1 MTALLD
7 RSAAASARVTRPGRV
22 LAVLLLGQFMAIL
35 DVSIVNVAAPTLR
48 TDLHASGAGLQMT
61 IAGYTISYAV
71 LLITGARLGDRIGHG
86 RAFRAGLAA
95 FTLASLLC
103 GLAPTTGVLIGFRL
117 AQGVGAA
124 LMMPQVMSLIQ
135 RTFDG
140 AARARALSLY
150 SAVIACGA
158 VVGQVLGGVIV
169 SADLF
174 GSGWR
179 PVFLVNVP
187 IGVLLLVIAGRHLP
201 ADRGERTRGLDPGGV
216 VTLSAAVLLFVVP
229 LVLGHEENWP
239 LWGWLSLAGS
249 AGALAAFV
257 VVERRLVARG
267 GSPLVSGRVLRAPGL
282 LVGAASLF
290 LAMLNYG
297 GYLFVF
303 ALHLQSG
310 LGESPARAGLAFAP
324 AAAGFA
330 ITGLTWRRLPARLHG
345 PIIPAGLLVAALAYL
360 LLAPIL
366 HDGGRGGVVM
376 ETDLFVLGLALG
388 IAFSPMITVALA
400 HVPLA
405 DAADASGV
413 LVTVF
418 QLGQVVGVA
427 SLGTVYL
434 SLVHGPGGRASAHA
448 LTPTLSLLAGS
459 ALVAAAFA
467 FVLVR
472 PRRPAT
478 GPRPAAAGPALGPNR
493 PGGAPSAPR
502 R

>member
-1 MTALLD
+1 MSAVLD
-7 RSAAASARVTRPGRV
+7 RPAAPARVTRPGGI

-48 TDLHASGAGLQMT
+48 TDLNASGAGLQLA

-86 RAFRAGLAA
+86 RAFRAGLSL
-95 FTLASLLC
+95 FTLTSLLC
-103 GLAPTTGVLIGFRL
+103 GLAPNTGALITFRFV
-117 AQGVGAA
+117 QGVGAA

-174 GSGWR
+174 GTGWR

-187 IGVLLLVIAGRHLP
+187 IGALLLVWAGRNLP
-201 ADRGERTRGLDPGGV
+201 ADRGTRSRSLDVGGV
-216 VTLSAAVLLFVVP
+216 VTLSAAVLLFVLP
-229 LVLGHEENWP
+229 LVLGHEEGWP
-239 LWGWLSLAGS
+239 AWCWIALPASVLAF
-249 AGALAAFV
+249 AAFV
-257 VVERRLVARG
+257 LVERRVGARG
-267 GSPLVSGRVLRAPGL
+267 GSPLISGRVLRAPGM
-282 LVGAASLF
+282 LVGAAALF
-290 LAMLNYG
+290 IALINYG
-297 GYLFVF
+297 GYLFAF

-310 LGESPARAGLAFAP
+310 LHESAVHAGLSFAP
-324 AAAGFA
+324 MAIGFA
-330 ITGLTWRRLPARLHG
+330 ATGLTWRRLPERLHG
-345 PIIPAGLLVAALAYL
+345 PMIPIGLAVAALAYL

-366 HDGGRGGVVM
+366 RGGGTGGVPM
-376 ETDLFVLGLALG
+376 ELDLLLVGLALG
-388 IAFSPMITVALA
+388 VAFSPMITVALT

-427 SLGTVYL
+427 TLGTTYL
-434 SLVHGPGGRASAHA
+434 SLVHGPGAHESAHA
-448 LTPTLSLLAGS
+448 VSVTLVVLAAS
-459 ALVAAAFA
+459 ALAAAAFA
-467 FVLVR
+467 VALVR
-472 PRRPAT
+472 PRRREEMVVVPAT
-478 GPRPAAAGPALGPNR
+478 
-493 PGGAPSAPR
+493 
-502 R
+502 

>member
-7 RSAAASARVTRPGRV
+7 RPVAGAQSARPGAV

-48 TDLHASGAGLQMT
+48 TDLHASGAGLQLA

-71 LLITGARLGDRIGHG
+71 LLITGARLGDRLGHG
-86 RAFRAGLAA
+86 RAFRAGLAG
-95 FTLASLLC
+95 FTIASLLC
-103 GLAPTTGVLIGFRL
+103 GLAPTTGTLVAFRL
-117 AQGVGAA
+117 VQGVGAA

-158 VVGQVLGGVIV
+158 VVGQVLGGVVV

-174 GSGWR
+174 GTGWR

-187 IGVLLLVIAGRHLP
+187 IGIALLVLAGRHLP
-201 ADRGERTRGLDPGGV
+201 ADRGSSSRGLDPAGV
-216 VTLSAAVLLFVVP
+216 GTLSASVLLFVLP
-229 LVLGHEENWP
+229 LVLGHQEGWP
-239 LWGWLSLAGS
+239 AWCWASLAAS
-249 AGALAAFV
+249 PIAFAAFV
-257 VVERRLVARG
+257 VVERRLAARG

-290 LAMLNYG
+290 VAMINYG
-297 GYLFVF
+297 GYLFAF
-303 ALHLQSG
+303 ALHLQAG
-310 LGESPARAGLAFAP
+310 LGESAQQAGLAFAP
-324 AAAGFA
+324 MAIGFA
-330 ITGLTWRRLPARLHG
+330 ITGLTWRLLPARLHG
-345 PIIPAGLLVAALAYL
+345 PLIPVGLVVAALAYL

-366 HDGGRGGVVM
+366 RGGGEGGLAMEIDLLVV
-376 ETDLFVLGLALG
+376 GLALG
-388 IAFSPMITVALA
+388 IAFSPMLTVALT

-427 SLGTVYL
+427 TLGTTYL
-434 SLVHGPGGRASAHA
+434 SLLHGTGAHASAHA
-448 LTPTLSLLAGS
+448 LSVTLVALAIS
-459 ALVAAAFA
+459 ALAAAAFA
-467 FVLVR
+467 VALVR
-472 PRRPAT
+472 PRRARVAVT
-478 GPRPAAAGPALGPNR
+478 
-493 PGGAPSAPR
+493 
-502 R
+502 

>member
-1 MTALLD
+1 MTAVLT
-7 RSAAASARVTRPGRV
+7 RSTAGQRTVKPNGV

-48 TDLHASGAGLQMT
+48 TDLNASGAGLQLA

-86 RAFRAGLAA
+86 RAFRTGLAG
-95 FTLASLLC
+95 FTTASLLC
-103 GLAPTTGVLIGFRL
+103 GLAPTTGTLIGFRIL
-117 AQGVGAA
+117 QGVGAA

-140 AARARALSLY
+140 PARARALSLY

-169 SADLF
+169 NADLF
-174 GSGWR
+174 GTGWR

-187 IGVLLLVIAGRHLP
+187 IGIALLVWAGRNLP
-201 ADRGERTRGLDPGGV
+201 ADRGEPNRALDPAGV
-216 VTLSAAVLLFVVP
+216 VTLSGAVLMFVLP
-229 LVLGHEENWP
+229 LVLGHEEHWP
-239 LWGWLSLAGS
+239 VWCWASL
-249 AGALAAFV
+249 GASVVALGAFV
-257 VVERRLVARG
+257 QVERRLAARG

-282 LVGAASLF
+282 LVGAAALF
-290 LAMLNYG
+290 VAMVNYG

-310 LGESPARAGLAFAP
+310 LGESAAQAGLAFAP
-324 AAAGFA
+324 AAVGFA
-330 ITGLTWRRLPARLHG
+330 ITGLTWRRLPARVHG
-345 PIIPAGLLVAALAYL
+345 AMIPAGLVLAALGYL

-366 HDGGRGGVVM
+366 RGGGSGGVAM
-376 ETDLFVLGLALG
+376 ELDLLLIGLALG
-388 IAFSPMITVALA
+388 IAFSPMITVALT

-427 SLGTVYL
+427 TLGTTYL
-434 SLVHGPGGRASAHA
+434 SLVHAPGAHESAHA
-448 LTPTLSLLAGS
+448 ISITLIVLAVS
-459 ALVAAAFA
+459 ALAAAMFA
-467 FVLVR
+467 VALVR
-472 PRRPAT
+472 PRRPMVAV
-478 GPRPAAAGPALGPNR
+478 PAQ
-493 PGGAPSAPR
+493 
-502 R
+502 

>member
-7 RSAAASARVTRPGRV
+7 RPTDPARAARPGAI

-48 TDLHASGAGLQMT
+48 TDLHASGSGLQLT

-71 LLITGARLGDRIGHG
+71 LLITGARLGDRLGHG
-86 RAFRAGLAA
+86 RAFRAGLAG
-95 FTLASLLC
+95 FTLASLAC
-103 GLAPTTGVLIGFRL
+103 GLAPTTGTLITFRIL
-117 AQGVGAA
+117 QGVGAA

-135 RTFDG
+135 RGFDG

-158 VVGQVLGGVIV
+158 VVGQVLGGVLV
-169 SADLF
+169 SANLF
-174 GSGWR
+174 GTGWR

-187 IGVLLLVIAGRHLP
+187 IGLVLLGLARKYLP
-201 ADRGERTRGLDPGGV
+201 VDRGERGRRLDPAGV
-216 VTLSAAVLLFVVP
+216 VTLSSAVLLLAVP
-229 LVLGHEENWP
+229 LVLGHDQGWP
-239 LWGWLSLAGS
+239 AWCWA
-249 AGALAAFV
+249 ALAASPLALVAFV
-257 VVERRLVARG
+257 VVERRLSARG

-290 LAMLNYG
+290 VAMVNYA
-297 GYLFVF
+297 GYLFAM
-303 ALHLQSG
+303 ALHLQAG

-324 AAAGFA
+324 AALGFA
-330 ITGLTWRRLPARLHG
+330 ITGLTWRMLPARVHG
-345 PIIPAGLLVAALAYL
+345 AMIPFGLVVAAGAYL

-366 HDGGRGGVVM
+366 RGGGTGGVAM
-376 ETDLFVLGLALG
+376 ELDLLLVGLALG
-388 IAFSPMITVALA
+388 LAFSPMITVALT

-427 SLGTVYL
+427 TLGTTYL
-434 SLVHGPGGRASAHA
+434 SLVHAPGPHASAHA
-448 LTPTLSLLAGS
+448 LSVTLVALAIS
-459 ALVAAAFA
+459 ALVAAAFSV
-467 FVLVR
+467 VLVR
-472 PRRPAT
+472 PRRAV
-478 GPRPAAAGPALGPNR
+478 
-493 PGGAPSAPR
+493 S
-502 R
+502 

>member
-7 RSAAASARVTRPGRV
+7 PAGAVAPRTTRPGSV

-48 TDLHASGAGLQMT
+48 EDLNASGAGLQMA

-71 LLITGARLGDRIGHG
+71 LLITGARLGDRLGHG
-86 RAFRAGLAA
+86 RAFRWGLTG
-95 FTLASLLC
+95 FTAASLLC
-103 GLAPTTGVLIGFRL
+103 GLAPDTGTLIAFRL
-117 AQGVGAA
+117 LQGVGAA

-135 RTFDG
+135 RTFEG

-174 GSGWR
+174 GTGWR

-187 IGVLLLVIAGRHLP
+187 IGLLLLVLARKPLP
-201 ADRGERTRGLDPGGV
+201 ADRGEPGRGLDPAGV
-216 VTLSAAVLLFVVP
+216 VTLSASVLLFVVP
-229 LVLGHEENWP
+229 LVLGHEEHWP
-239 LWGWLSLAGS
+239 LWGWISIAAS
-249 AGALAAFV
+249 AVAFAAFV
-257 VVERRLVARG
+257 AVERRVVARG

-290 LAMLNYG
+290 LAMINYG

-310 LGESPARAGLAFAP
+310 LGESAERAGLAFAP
-324 AAAGFA
+324 AAVGFA
-330 ITGLTWRRLPARLHG
+330 VTGLTWRRLPGRFHG
-345 PIIPAGLLVAALAYL
+345 PMIPGGLVVAALGYL
-360 LLAPIL
+360 ALAPIL
-366 HDGGRGGVVM
+366 HGGGTGGGIM
-376 ETDLFVLGLALG
+376 ELDLLLLGLALG
-388 IAFSPMITVALA
+388 LAFSPMITVALT
-400 HVPLA
+400 HVPPA

-427 SLGTVYL
+427 TLGTLYL
-434 SLVHGPGGRASAHA
+434 SLVHHPGAISSAHS
-448 LTPTLSLLAGS
+448 LTTTLVVLAIS
-459 ALVAAAFA
+459 ATAAAGFA
-467 FVLVR
+467 VPLVR
-472 PRRPAT
+472 PRRPAAVAV
-478 GPRPAAAGPALGPNR
+478 P
-493 PGGAPSAPR
+493 
-502 R
+502 

>member
-1 MTALLD
+1 MTALLE
-7 RSAAASARVTRPGRV
+7 RSLGPDSTVKPGGI

-35 DVSIVNVAAPTLR
+35 DVSIVNVAAPTLQG
-48 TDLHASGAGLQMT
+48 DLNASGAGLQLA

-86 RAFRAGLAA
+86 RAFRAGLAG

-103 GLAPTTGVLIGFRL
+103 GLAPTTGTLIAFRF

-174 GSGWR
+174 GTGWR
-179 PVFLVNVP
+179 PVFIVNVP
-187 IGVLLLVIAGRHLP
+187 IGLALLVLARKNLP
-201 ADRGERTRGLDPGGV
+201 ADRGERARGLDPAGV
-216 VTLSAAVLLFVVP
+216 VTLSAAVLLLVLP
-229 LVLGHEENWP
+229 LVLGHEEHWP
-239 LWGWLSLAGS
+239 VWCWVSLAASVLGF
-249 AGALAAFV
+249 AAFV
-257 VVERRLVARG
+257 QVERRLAARG

-282 LVGAASLF
+282 LVGAAALF
-290 LAMLNYG
+290 VALINYA
-297 GYLFVF
+297 GYLFAF

-310 LGESPARAGLAFAP
+310 LGESPQRAGLAFAP
-324 AAAGFA
+324 MAIGFA
-330 ITGLTWRRLPARLHG
+330 ITGLTWRRLPARMHG
-345 PIIPAGLLVAALAYL
+345 PMIPIGLVVAAGAYL
-360 LLAPIL
+360 LLAPIMRGGG
-366 HDGGRGGVVM
+366 DGGLTM
-376 ETDLFVLGLALG
+376 ELDLLLVGLALG
-388 IAFSPMITVALA
+388 IAFSPMIAVALT

-405 DAADASGV
+405 EAADASGV

-427 SLGTVYL
+427 TLGTTYL
-434 SLVHGPGGRASAHA
+434 SLVHGPGAHESAHA
-448 LTPTLSLLAGS
+448 VSVTLVVLAVS
-459 ALVAAAFA
+459 ALAAAAFA
-467 FVLVR
+467 VALVR
-472 PRRPAT
+472 PRRVPVPT
-478 GPRPAAAGPALGPNR
+478 L
-493 PGGAPSAPR
+493 S
-502 R
+502 